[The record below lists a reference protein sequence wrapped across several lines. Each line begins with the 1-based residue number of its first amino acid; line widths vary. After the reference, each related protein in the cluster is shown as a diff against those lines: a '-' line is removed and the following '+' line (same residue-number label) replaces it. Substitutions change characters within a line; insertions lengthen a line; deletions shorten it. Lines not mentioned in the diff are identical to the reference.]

1 MPGLLGLLR
10 PGLKEFRHLREL
22 ILKDL
27 FEFAASSADLQGYD
41 ACFFCLAFHR
51 LAWLRPPTPA

>member
-1 MPGLLGLLR
+1 MSGLRGLLR

-27 FEFAASSADLQGYD
+27 FEFAAASADLQGYD
-41 ACFFCLAFHR
+41 ACFFCPAFPR
-51 LAWLRPPTPA
+51 LA

>member
-27 FEFAASSADLQGYD
+27 FEFAAASADLQGYD
-41 ACFFCLAFHR
+41 ACSS
-51 LAWLRPPTPA
+51 AWRFIGWHD